1 MDILEAL
8 QNEDLDTLKNFDD
21 KEKLNQVFEE
31 AEDEAIKIK
40 TPLTLAC
47 EKGNLEAV
55 KILID
60 NGAEVNKKDGKTIRP
75 LYQACV
81 SGHREIIEHLIEEKA
96 DINKPGW
103 NKFVPVHAAIERDDL
118 ELLKFLKEKGAD
130 LNVSCSRGG
139 LIRHAA
145 YKHCAVKCL
154 SYLLKEEKLDLNTF
168 NEQFKQSVLYE
179 VCYSYLLR
187 LKDEEKS
194 TALLKIVKKLV
205 KAGADVSLKS
215 ERDGKEE
222 TPLDLAK
229 AQKNEALIEVLSKG
243 SGGGGADDGEECD
256 VFISFHYDS
265 KSTVDTIAKCLNDDN
280 SIRIY
285 NPSDDDERPIN
296 EIINKAKV
304 VLICLT
310 EKYEMDELNKF
321 QYEFVS
327 KKKKPFIP
335 LKLEEDFEPRG
346 GHSLDMIMGSKLY
359 YMFTNEEEYE
369 ENMPKVVKEIKKILE
384 QENKK

>member
-8 QNEDLDTLKNFDD
+8 QNEDLDALKNFDD

-60 NGAEVNKKDGKTIRP
+60 NGADVNQKDGKTIRP

-81 SGHREIIEHLIEEKA
+81 SGHRDIVEYLIEEKA
-96 DINKPGW
+96 DINKIGW

-130 LNVSCSRGG
+130 LNMSCYRGG

-145 YKHCAVKCL
+145 YKHCALKCL

-168 NEQFKQSVLYE
+168 NEQFKQNVLYE
-179 VCYSYLLR
+179 VCYNYLLR

-194 TALLKIVKKLV
+194 TVSLKIVKKLV

-243 SGGGGADDGEECD
+243 GVGEWD
-256 VFISFHYDS
+256 VFVSSHFDDKDIVE
-265 KSTVDTIAKCLNDDN
+265 KIVKCLKDEND
-280 SIRIY
+280 IRIY
-285 NPSDDDERPIN
+285 NPNNDDDDSGSVHSDMTLGIS
-296 EIINKAKV
+296 KSKV
-304 VLICLT
+304 ALLCLS
-310 EKYEMDELNKF
+310 EKYELDERNKLE
-321 QYEFVS
+321 YEYAD

-335 LKLEEDFEPRG
+335 LQIQADFVARDG
-346 GHSLDMIMGSKLY
+346 YSLDMIMGSKLY

-384 QENKK
+384 QENRK